1 MGFFSSSPSKVQPVA
16 PAPTVSDQDVQD
28 AAVKERLRL
37 AAAKGRSSTIR
48 TSGQG
53 VTEEVSPNVKK
64 LLGV

>member
-1 MGFFSSSPSKVQPVA
+1 MGFFVSKPSSVPPIP
-16 PAPTVSDQDVQD
+16 PAPTVSDKDVQD
-28 AAVKERLRL
+28 SAVKERLRL
-37 AAAKGRSSTIR
+37 AAAKGRASTIR